1 MKNNLGVTMI
11 ELVVVLVIII
21 IIATVAVTSGTK
33 TLDEADI
40 AEVYIEMDS
49 MKETINA
56 VILQKSMNEDLRLEQ
71 GKHYDADF
79 VPAEGVTYGDN
90 VLGYQDDWHIIFGV
104 DEKDIYLE
112 SQVRDTLGL
121 DSINHTYIVNYETA
135 EIELYKP
142 IIVADTMVRTY
153 EQVRSVAE

>member
-1 MKNNLGVTMI
+1 MKNNLGITMI

-21 IIATVAVTSGTK
+21 IIATIAVASGTK

-49 MKETINA
+49 IKETINS
-56 VILQKSMNEDLRLEQ
+56 VILQQSMNDDFRLEQ
-71 GKHYDADF
+71 GKHYDSDF

-90 VLGYQDDWHIIFGV
+90 VLGDQDNWHMIFGV

-112 SQVRDTLGL
+112 SNVRTTLGL

-142 IIVADTMVRTY
+142 VVVANTAVRTY
-153 EQVRSVAE
+153 DEVRSIAE